1 MTGALAENMIFT
13 SQIRKANTKSGMMQD
28 VTIITP
34 RRAEPTPAPAPAIPQ
49 PTPVEIELPEIHIGT
64 VVKHRFFGK
73 GTITEIN
80 EATNR
85 LYVRFG
91 DQVKPFQLTMAFAK
105 GMLEIEE

>member
-1 MTGALAENMIFT
+1 M
-13 SQIRKANTKSGMMQD
+13 
-28 VTIITP
+28 TIITP